1 MALAFDTLGYA
12 KRLREAGIKSADA
25 EAHAEAA
32 RDFIMRE
39 VVTKSDLQAALDRQT
54 IKLGAIIVTVAGLLF
69 AALRLFPH

>member
-54 IKLGAIIVTVAGLLF
+54 IKLGAIIVAAAGILF
-69 AALRLFPH
+69 AALRAFPH